1 MNKLKSSSNYFNGFK
16 IFSLKNY
23 GPEISIFLL
32 FAFINLVIGCSSYYK
47 VNTSTTPAP
56 LTAQISNKSK
66 YFIVH
71 EGTNAWHLKSV
82 SLNDE
87 KKEING
93 AIEYLP
99 VNHQS
104 YETLNHK
111 LVYHKYKPRFI
122 SSDPTIEVHLYI
134 TEHALEHDSLISIPL
149 AAVNKIE
156 IYDKAVGQTIAS
168 HVIGTIGAIAAVI
181 VIIGVIAILTK
192 SSCPFA
198 YVNDGHAFKFAGE
211 LYGGAIYSSLE
222 RDDYMPLQG
231 GNLTKGDYQVK
242 ISNELLE
249 RQYTNLAELIVVE
262 HPDYSKVLIDK
273 MGRIQTVS
281 NAVSS
286 SKALSDNNIDYVPS
300 LLSKDS
306 RNYMFNDEN
315 ASNKDLSSLTL
326 LFKKPASA
334 TSGKLIINAKNSF
347 WLDYIYGKFNEQ
359 FGTYFNEFSE
369 NQKKVPMQKISQWT
383 RDQGIPLA
391 VYVQTADG
399 WKFADYFNVIGPLAS
414 RDMVMSLDLSDTK
427 EDEVKIKLECGFMF
441 WEMDYAA
448 MDFSENIPVHIS
460 HLTASSA
467 LDEKGNEVS
476 SLIAISDDK
485 YLVQPQVGNEVIIN
499 YSMPAAENSN
509 IQSIFLH
516 SKGYYEYIRDYR
528 TEPNLIYLS
537 SFKKK
542 GSFTRF
548 SKEHYT
554 QFVGDTY
561 LFDNSL
567 SLGDGK

>member
-1 MNKLKSSSNYFNGFK
+1 MNKLKSLSNYFNGLK
-16 IFSLKNY
+16 LFSVRNY

-47 VNTSTTPAP
+47 VKTSTTTAP
-56 LTAQISNKSK
+56 LNEQIKNKSK

-87 KKEING
+87 KKEISG

-104 YETLNHK
+104 YETLNPK

-122 SSDPTIEVHLYI
+122 SSNPTIEVHLYI
-134 TEHALEHDSLISIPL
+134 AEHAVEQDSLISIPL
-149 AAVNKIE
+149 AAINKID
-156 IYDKAVGQTIAS
+156 IYDKAVGQTITS
-168 HVIGTIGAIAAVI
+168 HVIGTIGTIAAVI

-198 YVNDGHAFKFAGE
+198 YVNDGHAFKFTGE

-222 RDDYMPLQG
+222 RDDYMPLPG
-231 GNLTKGDYQVK
+231 DKLVKGDYQVK

-262 HPDYSKVLIDK
+262 HPDYSNVLIDK
-273 MGRIQTVS
+273 MGKIQTVS
-281 NAVSS
+281 NAISPSQAVS
-286 SKALSDNNIDYVPS
+286 DENIDYVPS

-306 RNYMFNDEN
+306 SNYVFNDEN
-315 ASNKDLSSLTL
+315 TSNKDLSSLTL
-326 LFKKPASA
+326 SFKKPLNVK
-334 TSGKLIINAKNSF
+334 TGKLIINAKNSF

-369 NQKKVPMQKISQWT
+369 NQKKVPVQKINQWT
-383 RDQGIPLA
+383 RDQGIPLS

-399 WKFADYFNVIGPLAS
+399 WKYADYFNVIGPLAS
-414 RDMVMSLDLSDTK
+414 RDMVMSLDLSGTK
-427 EDEVKIKLECGFMF
+427 EDEIKIRLECGFMF
-441 WEMDYAA
+441 WEIDYAA
-448 MDFSENIPVHIS
+448 MDFSENIPVKIS
-460 HLTASSA
+460 HVTSSSA

-476 SLIAISDDK
+476 SLIASSDDK
-485 YLVQPQVGNEVIIN
+485 YLIQPEAGNEVIID
-499 YSMPAAENSN
+499 YSIPAPENNN
-509 IQSIFLH
+509 IQSLFLH

-528 TEPNLIYLS
+528 TEPNLLYLS
-537 SFKKK
+537 FFRKK
-542 GSFTRF
+542 GSFARF
-548 SKEHYT
+548 SKDHYT
-554 QFVGDTY
+554 EFVGDTY
-561 LFDNSL
+561 LFNHFL
-567 SLGDGK
+567 TANDGK